1 MKTPF
6 RFLIGGPFLVLTAAL
21 LTLLTARAALLPEDP
36 RNIKGK
42 LDNGV
47 TWIYRQHNNPP
58 GKMALQVHV
67 RTGSLNETE
76 AQRGLAHFIEHMA
89 FNGTENF
96 APGKLIPYFESIGMQ
111 FGADLNA
118 YTSYDETVYMLMTP
132 NTDVAQID
140 KALMVLS
147 DYVFRES
154 LMAPEIEKERGIVLE
169 EARSRKSA
177 RERIMRKL
185 EPQLYEGSRYA
196 TRLPIG
202 EEQIISKAPKTE
214 LDDYYRAW
222 YRPENITVV
231 LVGDA
236 PSDKII
242 PLIQKRFGEYKAPA
256 PARSPHGPEFK
267 PFTKER
273 AIVVT
278 DPEVAF
284 CQVQMMNIF
293 PGRPPTLTTEQASV
307 QLVEHVASWIIGRRF
322 DQRVK
327 KGHASFRRAGAF
339 VTDFMHDAVLAQG
352 FAMGNPQDW
361 SKMLEEVLVEVK
373 RARDFGFSESEIALA
388 RKEILADAEREVR
401 TEPTKNAEAI
411 IDEIISNVNSREPVM
426 SAQQDL
432 EFYKATLPGISAS
445 EVSDTFKKYFAASG
459 FAYVV
464 TTSDK
469 PGDPVPTREQVLD
482 VVKKA
487 NAIEV
492 PRLVEDN
499 VRTNLLSKIPAPAK
513 IIDQT
518 VDDKDL
524 GVTSVWLENGAHVH
538 HRYMDYKKDSVL
550 VSIALAGGQIEE
562 TATNVGVT
570 SVAALAVN
578 EAATSEISSTEM
590 RDLMIGKNINV
601 GASPAVDHLLI
612 SVTGSPLDL
621 EAGMQEAYLLL
632 KDGKIEEAAFKNWR
646 QIMERQ
652 IEEREKNPSAKAS
665 EALSDLLSGGD
676 PRRLPLKRPQVDAL
690 SLEAAQAWFNRLC
703 KTAPIEVAVV
713 GDIKLE
719 DALPLVQRYIGALPP
734 REREARKLDPLRN
747 SPRPKGPLA
756 REVKVDTVTPKAV
769 AYAGFAGSEGK
780 NISDSRALELASL
793 TLSSRLTKQVREELA
808 IVYSIFANSVPSY
821 IYNDAGQFISGAPC
835 DPANAAKVVSEVQ
848 KIFKD
853 FAENGPTPDE
863 IANAKKQIANSLD
876 SGMREPGY
884 WWGILRNLDLRK
896 RDLAAEKM
904 AQEDFQKFTA
914 EQVKNAFAKYYKPER
929 IFQVIALP
937 TGKEEKT
944 AAATATGGT
953 Q

>member
-1 MKTPF
+1 MKTNF
-6 RFLIGGPFLVLTAAL
+6 RFLRGGLFLILFTAL
-21 LTLLTARAALLPEDP
+21 FVTRGALLPEDP
-36 RNIKGK
+36 RNLKGK

-67 RTGSLNETE
+67 RTGSLNEIDS
-76 AQRGLAHFIEHMA
+76 QRGLAHFMEHMA

-132 NTDVAQID
+132 NTDVDQID
-140 KALMVLS
+140 KALIVLS
-147 DYVFRES
+147 DYVFRAS
-154 LMAPEIEKERGIVLE
+154 LLSTEIDKERGIILE

-202 EEQIISKAPKTE
+202 EEDIIAHAPKTE
-214 LDDYYRAW
+214 FDDYYRAW
-222 YRPENITVV
+222 YRPENVTVV

-236 PSDKII
+236 PPDKIL
-242 PLIQKRFGEYKAPA
+242 PLIKKRFGEYKAPA
-256 PARSPHGPEFK
+256 AARTPHGPEFK

-284 CQVQMMNIF
+284 CQVQMMNIL
-293 PGRPPTLTTEQASV
+293 PGRPPTVTTEQAREE
-307 QLVEHVASWIIGRRF
+307 LVEHVGSWIIGRRF

-327 KGHASFRRAGAF
+327 KGDASFRRAGAF

-352 FAMGNPQDW
+352 FAFGNPQDW
-361 SKMLEEVLVEVK
+361 SKMLGEVIVEVK
-373 RARDFGFSESEIALA
+373 RAREFGFSDAEVGLA

-426 SAQQDL
+426 SAEQDL
-432 EFYKATLPGISAS
+432 EFYKSALPGISAS
-445 EVSDTFKKYFAASG
+445 EVSDSFKKRFAPG
-459 FAYVV
+459 TFAYVL
-464 TTSDK
+464 TTTEK
-469 PGDPVPTREQVLD
+469 PGEPVPTRDEVLA

-487 NAIEV
+487 NATDV
-492 PRLVEDN
+492 PRIVEQN
-499 VRTNLLSKIPAPAK
+499 VRTNLLAKIPEPAK
-513 IIDQT
+513 IVDKM

-524 GVTSVWLENGAHVH
+524 GVTSAWLENGVHVH

-550 VSIALAGGQIEE
+550 VSISLAGGQIEE
-562 TATNVGVT
+562 TATNVGIT

-578 EAATSEISSTEM
+578 EAATSDISSSEM
-590 RDLMIGKNINV
+590 RDLMTGKNINV
-601 GASPAVDHLLI
+601 GASPSVDHLLI
-612 SVTGSPLDL
+612 TVTGSPLDL
-621 EAGMQEAYLLL
+621 EAGLQQAYLLL
-632 KDGKIEEAAFKNWR
+632 KDGKIEDAAFKNWR

-665 EALSDLLSGGD
+665 EALVDLISGGD
-676 PRRLPLKRPQVDAL
+676 VRRLPLKRAQVDAL
-690 SLEAAQAWFNRLC
+690 SIEAAQAWYNRLC

-713 GDIKLE
+713 GDVKLE
-719 DALPLVQRYIGALPP
+719 DVLPLIQRYIGSLPA
-734 REREARKLDPLRN
+734 RERDARKLDALRD

-793 TLSSRLTKQVREELA
+793 ILTSRLIKQVREELA
-808 IVYSIFANSVPSY
+808 IVYSIYSSSVPSF

-835 DPANAAKVVSEVQ
+835 DPTNAVKVVSEVQ

-853 FAENGPTPDE
+853 FADKGPTPE
-863 IANAKKQIANSLD
+863 EFANAKKQIANSLD
-876 SGMREPGY
+876 TSMREPGY

-896 RDLAAEKM
+896 RDLAAEKT
-904 AQEDFQKFTA
+904 AQEDYQKFTA
-914 EQVKNAFAKYYKPER
+914 DQVKTAFAKYYTPER
-929 IFQVIALP
+929 LFQVIALP

-944 AAATATGGT
+944 AAASI